1 MNAASW
7 RQVGLLP
14 LRSACRRTQWLG
26 SAGLLFGTLGLPW
39 VLRALGLGRIAD
51 RLAPVLLGTL
61 ILVAWCGYVGALLR
75 QNEPNAARLV
85 PGQVRRLQQ
94 VLLGAWV
101 STTLLT
107 GALGWALFGFDLPA
121 LLTAALTL
129 IALAWTV
136 RQPALWSVLWV
147 LPAFAWWW
155 TQLEPVRWLVRQW
168 WWLGQTQPL
177 IAALLTLLLAVLLVP
192 AAVQTGGARH
202 SRSHGRREASRR
214 AAAAGGLGTSSWRSG
229 AGWMAWLQRQTSRPY
244 RAWMGFLC
252 ARPPR
257 SPMARAMLG
266 LGPSAHWTSQAAVAL
281 FIAVVALGSLALLM
295 ALVPAFERSH
305 LLGPSLGLMSFAVSP
320 VLQARTSLHQSRR
333 EQALLALLPGVP
345 RGAALNLALARR
357 LSAHQLI
364 AWAIGS
370 AVAMA
375 LTHGVASATL
385 VVHSVVF
392 VSLPFV
398 LLVWRDW
405 SQAPAPSASATAWVV
420 LAMVVGS
427 MGVVSL
433 RRADLVGVEIVALV
447 SVGLTLGVGAWRYA
461 VLARAPAA
469 WPTGRTGA

>member
-1 MNAASW
+1 MSAASW
-7 RQVGLLP
+7 RQVALLP
-14 LRSACRRTQWLG
+14 VRLACRRTQWLG
-26 SAGLLFGTLGLPW
+26 SAGLLFGTLGTPW
-39 VLRALGLGRIAD
+39 VLRAFGLDRIAD
-51 RLAPVLLGTL
+51 KLAPVLLGTL

-107 GALGWALFGFDLPA
+107 AALGWALFGFGLPA
-121 LLTAALTL
+121 LLTAALAL

-155 TQLEPVRWLVRQW
+155 TELEPVRWATRQW
-168 WWLGQTQPL
+168 WWLADAQPL
-177 IAALLTLLLAVLLVP
+177 IAILLTLLLAVLLLP
-192 AAVQTGGARH
+192 AAVQTGGRRH
-202 SRSHGRREASRR
+202 LHSYGRREASRR
-214 AAAAGGLGTSSWRSG
+214 AAAINGGANPWRSG

-244 RAWMGFLC
+244 RAWMAFLC

-281 FIAVVALGSLALLM
+281 VIAAVALGSLALLIT
-295 ALVPAFERSH
+295 LVPAFERSY
-305 LLGPSLGLMSFAVSP
+305 LLGPALGLMSFAVSP

-333 EQALLALLPGVP
+333 EQALLVLLPGVP

-357 LSAHQLI
+357 LSAHQFI
-364 AWAIGS
+364 AWALGS

-405 SQAPAPSASATAWVV
+405 SSTSPLSAGGTAWVV
-420 LAMVVGS
+420 LTMVAG
-427 MGVVSL
+427 MLCLIAL
-433 RRADLVGVEIVALV
+433 RRADLVGGEVVVLV
-447 SVGLTLGVGAWRYA
+447 SVGLTLGVGAWRHA

-469 WPTGRTGA
+469 WPAGRTGA